1 MALTIAGDLCFN
13 PLKDRLMNHDGEKVK
28 LAEPVGDELP
38 LRGFT
43 SGNEGYIT
51 PGGTK
56 TAINVNPASQR
67 LQLLTPFPA
76 WDGQDILNMPLLIK
90 AQGKCT
96 TDHISMAGPWLRFR
110 GHLENISDNMLMGAV
125 NAFNGETNNV
135 WNRSTNTYGT
145 VSGTAK
151 MYKSEG
157 IPSIVVAE
165 ENYGEGSSRE
175 HAAMEPRFLNVRVI
189 LAKSF
194 ARNESEKA
202 GHACPYLCRQS
213 GL

>member
-43 SGNEGYIT
+43 SGNEGYIA

-90 AQGKCT
+90 AQGQIVLPTIFRWRSRGCV
-96 TDHISMAGPWLRFR
+96 SAEQFGEYLR
-110 GHLENISDNMLMGAV
+110 I
-125 NAFNGETNNV
+125 
-135 WNRSTNTYGT
+135 
-145 VSGTAK
+145 
-151 MYKSEG
+151 
-157 IPSIVVAE
+157 I
-165 ENYGEGSSRE
+165 
-175 HAAMEPRFLNVRVI
+175 
-189 LAKSF
+189 
-194 ARNESEKA
+194 
-202 GHACPYLCRQS
+202 C
-213 GL
+213 